1 MKYEIKG
8 DTLPVVLCY
17 LEGGEKMKADRVLE
31 LNPDA
36 APFAAI
42 KKAVDAGDKDTV
54 AKYAKLLYGQSLLM
68 AGLPLEDPAEYAQR
82 VCSLMV

>member
-1 MKYEIKG
+1 M
-8 DTLPVVLCY
+8 
-17 LEGGEKMKADRVLE
+17 LE

-42 KKAVDAGDKDTV
+42 TKAEDAGDQDTV
-54 AKYAKLLYGQSLLM
+54 AKYAKMLYGQTLLM
-68 AGLPLEDPAEYAQR
+68 AGLPLEDPAEYAQM